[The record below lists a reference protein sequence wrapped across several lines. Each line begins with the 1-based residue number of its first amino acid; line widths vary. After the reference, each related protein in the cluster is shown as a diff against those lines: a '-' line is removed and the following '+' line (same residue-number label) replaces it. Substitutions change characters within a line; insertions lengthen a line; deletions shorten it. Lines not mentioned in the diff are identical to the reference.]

1 MDEDNNND
9 FQNKMKE
16 IANSLSNDSIEQL
29 LSYYENENKPKEE
42 INNDIN
48 KKEISSAIEQKNTN
62 KIVEERKQEI
72 KDIVQQLNIPKE
84 NIASKSEINKIE
96 KDEETIEAKEEDIKE
111 IEETIDNTEKLHEEI
126 VEKKQELEKGL
137 IELNNIETNIVESM
151 EEDKDLFT
159 ETKTEKDTINA
170 MEQIATST
178 TYSTNLLNYTDPK
191 VSENQFKLFIIAQC
205 KRELYK
211 ILEYSKILD
220 KLEERFKQVYIDR
233 IDELSDGTIVSL
245 MQLMLDKIDRGNEL
259 INSVIKDKDITNVL
273 IINQQNNSVNNISD
287 LTKDKLLQ
295 TLYKSSELHDEAPS
309 ASRAKVVE
317 VVTNILKDE
326 ADEDK
331 YKESNTTIVNEPSNI
346 DNPIATQPI
355 LSKETNSQIINDDLD
370 RRLAELQKQNNQ

>member
-96 KDEETIEAKEEDIKE
+96 KDEEITEVKEEDIKE

-331 YKESNTTIVNEPSNI
+331 SKESNTIVNEPSNI
-346 DNPIATQPI
+346 DNPIETQPI

>member
-1 MDEDNNND
+1 MDEDNND

-48 KKEISSAIEQKNTN
+48 KKEISSAIEQKDTN

-84 NIASKSEINKIE
+84 NIASKSEINRIE

-126 VEKKQELEKGL
+126 IKKKQELEKGL

-211 ILEYSKILD
+211 ILEYSKMLD

-331 YKESNTTIVNEPSNI
+331 YKESNTIVNEPSNI
-346 DNPIATQPI
+346 DNPIASQPI
-355 LSKETNSQIINDDLD
+355 LSKETNSQTINDDLD

>member
-42 INNDIN
+42 INDDVN

-84 NIASKSEINKIE
+84 NIANKSEINKIE
-96 KDEETIEAKEEDIKE
+96 KDEEITEAKEEDIKE

-126 VEKKQELEKGL
+126 IEKKQELEKGL

-170 MEQIATST
+170 MEQIATNTS
-178 TYSTNLLNYTDPK
+178 YSTNLLNYTDPK

-331 YKESNTTIVNEPSNI
+331 SKESNTIVSEPSNI

-355 LSKETNSQIINDDLD
+355 LSKETNSQVINDDLD

>member
-1 MDEDNNND
+1 MNEDNND

-96 KDEETIEAKEEDIKE
+96 KDEEITEAKEEDIKE

>member
-42 INNDIN
+42 IDNDAN

-96 KDEETIEAKEEDIKE
+96 KDEEITEAKEEDIKE

-331 YKESNTTIVNEPSNI
+331 SKESNTIVSEPSNI

>member
-48 KKEISSAIEQKNTN
+48 KKEINSAIEQKNTN

-96 KDEETIEAKEEDIKE
+96 KDEEITEAKEEDIKE

>member
-96 KDEETIEAKEEDIKE
+96 KDEEITEAKEEDIKE

-331 YKESNTTIVNEPSNI
+331 SKESNTIVNEPSNI

>member
-96 KDEETIEAKEEDIKE
+96 KDEEITEAKEEDIKE

-126 VEKKQELEKGL
+126 IEKKQELEKGL

-295 TLYKSSELHDEAPS
+295 TLYKSSELPDEAPS

-331 YKESNTTIVNEPSNI
+331 SKESNTIVNEPSNI
-346 DNPIATQPI
+346 DNPIETQPI

>member
-96 KDEETIEAKEEDIKE
+96 KDEEITEAKEEDIKE
-111 IEETIDNTEKLHEEI
+111 IEETINNTEKLHEEI

-331 YKESNTTIVNEPSNI
+331 SKESNTIVNEPSNI
-346 DNPIATQPI
+346 DNPIETQPI

>member
-96 KDEETIEAKEEDIKE
+96 KDEEITEAKEEDIKE

-126 VEKKQELEKGL
+126 IEKKQELEKGL

-309 ASRAKVVE
+309 SSRAKVVE

-331 YKESNTTIVNEPSNI
+331 SKESNTIVNEPSNI
-346 DNPIATQPI
+346 DNPIETQPI

>member
-1 MDEDNNND
+1 MNEDNND

-42 INNDIN
+42 IDNDIN
-48 KKEISSAIEQKNTN
+48 KKEISNAIEQKDTN

>member
-48 KKEISSAIEQKNTN
+48 KKEISRAIEQKNTN

-96 KDEETIEAKEEDIKE
+96 KDEEITEAKEEDIKE

-126 VEKKQELEKGL
+126 IEKKQELEKGL

-331 YKESNTTIVNEPSNI
+331 SKESNTIVNEPSNI
-346 DNPIATQPI
+346 DNPIETQPI

>member
-42 INNDIN
+42 ISDDAN

-96 KDEETIEAKEEDIKE
+96 KDEEITEAKEEDIKE

-170 MEQIATST
+170 MEQIATNT

-331 YKESNTTIVNEPSNI
+331 NKESNTIVSEPSNI

-355 LSKETNSQIINDDLD
+355 LSKETNSQVINDDLD

>member
-1 MDEDNNND
+1 MNEDNND

>member
-48 KKEISSAIEQKNTN
+48 KKEISNTIEQKDTN

-126 VEKKQELEKGL
+126 IEKKQELEKGL

-211 ILEYSKILD
+211 ILEYSKMLD

-331 YKESNTTIVNEPSNI
+331 YKESNTIVNEPSNI
-346 DNPIATQPI
+346 DNPVATQPI
-355 LSKETNSQIINDDLD
+355 LSKEVNSQTINDDLD
-370 RRLAELQKQNNQ
+370 RRLTELQKQNNQ

>member
-96 KDEETIEAKEEDIKE
+96 KDEEIIEAKEEDIKE

-331 YKESNTTIVNEPSNI
+331 SKESNTIVNEPSNI
-346 DNPIATQPI
+346 DNPIETQPI

>member
-96 KDEETIEAKEEDIKE
+96 KDEEITEAKEEDIKE

-331 YKESNTTIVNEPSNI
+331 SKESNTIVSEPSNI

>member
-42 INNDIN
+42 INDDTN

-96 KDEETIEAKEEDIKE
+96 KDEEITEAKEEDIKE

-170 MEQIATST
+170 MEQIATNT

-331 YKESNTTIVNEPSNI
+331 SKESNTIVSEPSNI

-355 LSKETNSQIINDDLD
+355 LSKETNSQVINDDLD

>member
-48 KKEISSAIEQKNTN
+48 KKEISSAIEQKDTN

-126 VEKKQELEKGL
+126 IEKKQELEKGL

-178 TYSTNLLNYTDPK
+178 TYSNNLLNYTDPK

-211 ILEYSKILD
+211 ILEYSKMLD

-331 YKESNTTIVNEPSNI
+331 YKESNTIVNEPSNI
-346 DNPIATQPI
+346 DNPVATQPI
-355 LSKETNSQIINDDLD
+355 LSKEVNSQTINDDLD

>member
-1 MDEDNNND
+1 MNEDNND

-48 KKEISSAIEQKNTN
+48 KKEISSAIEQKDTN

>member
-1 MDEDNNND
+1 MNEDNND

-48 KKEISSAIEQKNTN
+48 KKEISSTIEQKNTN

-96 KDEETIEAKEEDIKE
+96 KDEEITEAKEEDIKE

-370 RRLAELQKQNNQ
+370 RRLAELQKQNSQ

>member
-1 MDEDNNND
+1 MNEDNND

-62 KIVEERKQEI
+62 KIVEERKREI

-96 KDEETIEAKEEDIKE
+96 KDEEITEAKEEDIKE

-331 YKESNTTIVNEPSNI
+331 SKESNTIVNEPSNI
-346 DNPIATQPI
+346 DNPIETQPI

>member
-1 MDEDNNND
+1 MNEDNND

-96 KDEETIEAKEEDIKE
+96 KDEEITEAKEEDIKE

-126 VEKKQELEKGL
+126 IEKKQELEKGL

-331 YKESNTTIVNEPSNI
+331 SKESNTIVNEPSNI
-346 DNPIATQPI
+346 DNPIETQPI

>member
-96 KDEETIEAKEEDIKE
+96 KDEEITEAKEEDIKE

-126 VEKKQELEKGL
+126 IEKKQELEKGL

-331 YKESNTTIVNEPSNI
+331 SKESNTIVNEPSNI
-346 DNPIATQPI
+346 DNPIETQPI

>member
-1 MDEDNNND
+1 MNEDNND

-96 KDEETIEAKEEDIKE
+96 KDEEITEAKEEDIKE

-346 DNPIATQPI
+346 DNPIETQPI

>member
-1 MDEDNNND
+1 MNEDNND

-42 INNDIN
+42 IDNDTN
-48 KKEISSAIEQKNTN
+48 KKEISNAIEQKDTN

-96 KDEETIEAKEEDIKE
+96 KDEEITEAKEEDIKE

-331 YKESNTTIVNEPSNI
+331 SKESNTIVNEPSNI
-346 DNPIATQPI
+346 DNPIETQPI

>member
-1 MDEDNNND
+1 MQEDDD

-29 LSYYENENKPKEE
+29 LSYYENENKP
-42 INNDIN
+42 NDTTDTN
-48 KKEISSAIEQKNTN
+48 KKEINNIKEDEQKQKDTN
-62 KIVEERKQEI
+62 KLINERKEEI
-72 KDIVQQLNIPKE
+72 KEIVKQLEIPKE
-84 NIASKSEINKIE
+84 QLAIKSEINKIE
-96 KDEETIEAKEEDIKE
+96 KTEELVEAKKEDLKDIKE
-111 IEETIDNTEKLHEEI
+111 TLSNTEKLHEEI

-137 IELNNIETNIVESM
+137 IELNNMEADIVESI
-151 EEDKDLFT
+151 EDKDSFI

-178 TYSTNLLNYTDPK
+178 SYSSNLLNYTDPK

-233 IDELSDGTIVSL
+233 LDELSDGTIVSL

-295 TLYKSSELHDEAPS
+295 TLYKSSELHAEAPS

-317 VVTNILKDE
+317 VVTNILKNE
-326 ADEDK
+326 ATEEETEEPD
-331 YKESNTTIVNEPSNI
+331 TIVNEISNI
-346 DNPIATQPI
+346 DNPIAEEPI
-355 LSKETNSQIINDDLD
+355 LSEETNAQTINKDLD
-370 RRLAELQKQNNQ
+370 KRLAELQNQNK

>member
-48 KKEISSAIEQKNTN
+48 KKEISSAIEQKDTN

-84 NIASKSEINKIE
+84 NIASNSEINKIE

-126 VEKKQELEKGL
+126 IEKKQELEKGL

-178 TYSTNLLNYTDPK
+178 TYSNNLLNYTDPK

-211 ILEYSKILD
+211 ILEYSKMLD

-331 YKESNTTIVNEPSNI
+331 YKESNTIVNEPSNI
-346 DNPIATQPI
+346 DNPVATQPI
-355 LSKETNSQIINDDLD
+355 LSKEVNSQTINDDLD

>member
-96 KDEETIEAKEEDIKE
+96 KDEEITEAKEEDIKE

>member
-1 MDEDNNND
+1 LDEDNND

-42 INNDIN
+42 IDNDTN
-48 KKEISSAIEQKNTN
+48 KKEISNAIEQKDTN

-96 KDEETIEAKEEDIKE
+96 KDEEITEAKEEDIKE

>member
-1 MDEDNNND
+1 M
-9 FQNKMKE
+9 
-16 IANSLSNDSIEQL
+16 

-96 KDEETIEAKEEDIKE
+96 KDEEITEAKEEDIKE

-126 VEKKQELEKGL
+126 IEKKQELEKGL

-331 YKESNTTIVNEPSNI
+331 NKESNTIVNEPSNI
-346 DNPIATQPI
+346 DNPIETQPI

>member
-29 LSYYENENKPKEE
+29 LSYYENENKSKEE

-96 KDEETIEAKEEDIKE
+96 KDEEITEAKEEDIKE

-126 VEKKQELEKGL
+126 IEKKQELEKGL

-331 YKESNTTIVNEPSNI
+331 SKESNTIVNEPSNI
-346 DNPIATQPI
+346 DNPIETQPI

>member
-42 INNDIN
+42 IDNDIN
-48 KKEISSAIEQKNTN
+48 KKEISNAIEQKDTN

-96 KDEETIEAKEEDIKE
+96 KDEEITEAKEEDIKE

-137 IELNNIETNIVESM
+137 IELNNIETNIVKSM

>member
-1 MDEDNNND
+1 MNEDNND

-48 KKEISSAIEQKNTN
+48 KKEISSAIEQKDTN

-72 KDIVQQLNIPKE
+72 KDIIQQLNIPKE

-331 YKESNTTIVNEPSNI
+331 SKESNTIVNEPSNI

>member
-96 KDEETIEAKEEDIKE
+96 KDEEITEAKEEDIKE

-331 YKESNTTIVNEPSNI
+331 SKESNTIVNEPSNI
-346 DNPIATQPI
+346 DNPIETQPI

>member
-1 MDEDNNND
+1 MNEDNNND

-96 KDEETIEAKEEDIKE
+96 KDEEITEAKEEDIKE

-331 YKESNTTIVNEPSNI
+331 SKESNTIVNEPSNI
-346 DNPIATQPI
+346 DNPIETQPI

>member
-1 MDEDNNND
+1 MNEDNND

-42 INNDIN
+42 IDNDTN
-48 KKEISSAIEQKNTN
+48 KKEISNAIEQKDTN

-96 KDEETIEAKEEDIKE
+96 KDEEITEAKEEDIKE

>member
-1 MDEDNNND
+1 MDKDNNND

-29 LSYYENENKPKEE
+29 LSYYENENKPKDE
-42 INNDIN
+42 INNDAN

-96 KDEETIEAKEEDIKE
+96 KDEEITEAKEEDIKE

-170 MEQIATST
+170 MEQIATNT

-331 YKESNTTIVNEPSNI
+331 SKESNTIVSEPSNI

-355 LSKETNSQIINDDLD
+355 LSKETNSQVINDDLD

>member
-42 INNDIN
+42 IDNDIN
-48 KKEISSAIEQKNTN
+48 KKEISNAIEQKDTN